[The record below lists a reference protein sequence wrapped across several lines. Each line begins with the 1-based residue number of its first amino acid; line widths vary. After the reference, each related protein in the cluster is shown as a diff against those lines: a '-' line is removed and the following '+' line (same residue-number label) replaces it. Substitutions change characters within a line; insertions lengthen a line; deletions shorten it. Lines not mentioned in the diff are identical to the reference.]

1 MDTNIG
7 LMKRARTFVFDNIV
21 MLVFIVLIV
30 FGFTVSDMAV
40 STFANEVT
48 SRIFRNGV
56 LVLSLIIPV
65 MAGLGLNFGIVL
77 GALAGML
84 SMIFVRYNFMLF
96 SGISG
101 LLVAFA
107 VATPIAIFFG
117 FLTGKLYNKTRGQE
131 LVAGLIV
138 SFFAEGIYLVFVLF
152 ILGMVIPLQWGH
164 GMVNPSPEGT
174 RAVGIR
180 HSFELGLPY
189 DEFTG
194 RTPAGTIP
202 GQARALNNVWRV
214 EFTYVLAAIA
224 AALLIIVII
233 RYIVRRRNPIMGKP
247 PLWKFCVQLGL
258 CVALAVVSF
267 IGAAQIYYWYN
278 IHSEALLY
286 NPRIRLDQL
295 EGIPPFV
302 VEISR
307 INRVPMVPGLM
318 ILAVALFTIYFS
330 KTKLGQ
336 DCRSVG
342 QSQPIANVAGI
353 NVDRTR
359 IIATIISTVLA
370 AWGMII
376 FLQDI
381 GTVSTYTQ
389 HRNIGFFSV
398 AAILVGGATVA
409 KATVPNAI
417 VGIILF
423 HSLFVLS
430 PAIAGVFADHPAIGE
445 YTRSF
450 MVYAAI
456 GVSLGLYVWKGN
468 KAAKE
473 KERLK

>member
-1 MDTNIG
+1 
-7 LMKRARTFVFDNIV
+7 
-21 MLVFIVLIV
+21 
-30 FGFTVSDMAV
+30 
-40 STFANEVT
+40 
-48 SRIFRNGV
+48 
-56 LVLSLIIPV
+56 

-84 SMIFVRYNFMLF
+84 SFIFVRYNFALF
-96 SGISG
+96 PGMTGI
-101 LLVAFA
+101 LVAFA
-107 VATPIAIFFG
+107 VATPLAILFG
-117 FLTGKLYNKTRGQE
+117 FLTGKLYNRTRGQE

-138 SFFAEGIYLVFVLF
+138 SFFAEGLYLFLVLF
-152 ILGMVIPLQWGH
+152 ILGMIIPLQWGH
-164 GMVNPSPEGT
+164 GIVNPAPEGA

-189 DEFTG
+189 EEFTG

-224 AALLIIVII
+224 AALLILVII

-247 PLWKFCVQLGL
+247 VLWNFCVQLAL
-258 CVALAVVSF
+258 CVALAVFAFVS
-267 IGAAQIYYWYN
+267 AAQIYYWYN
-278 IHSEALLY
+278 IHSAALLN

-295 EGIPPFV
+295 QGIPPFV

-307 INRVPMVPGLM
+307 INRVPVVPGLI
-318 ILAVALFTIYFS
+318 ILAVALFTTYFS
-330 KTKLGQ
+330 RTKLGQ

-342 QSQPIANVAGI
+342 QSQPIANVSGI

-359 IIATIISTVLA
+359 VIATIISTVIA

-381 GTVSTYTQ
+381 GTVSTFTQ

-398 AAILVGGATVA
+398 AAILVGGATVS
-409 KATVPNAI
+409 KATVPNAMI
-417 VGIILF
+417 GLLLF

-430 PAIAGVFADHPAIGE
+430 PQIAGFFVDHPAIGE
-445 YTRSF
+445 YSRSF
-450 MVYAAI
+450 MVYGVI

>member
-1 MDTNIG
+1 MDINNNG
-7 LMKRARTFVFDNIV
+7 LAARVKTFLFDNIV
-21 MLVFIVLIV
+21 MLVFLV
-30 FGFTVSDMAV
+30 FTVVGFSVSDMSA
-40 STFANEVT
+40 SGFTNEIT
-48 SRIFRNGV
+48 TRFFRNGV

-65 MAGLGLNFGIVL
+65 IAGLGLNFGIVL

-84 SMIFVRYNFMLF
+84 SLLLVRYNFALF
-96 SGISG
+96 PGVGG
-101 LLVAFA
+101 LWVAFA
-107 VATPIAIFFG
+107 VATPLAILFG
-117 FLTGKLYNKTRGQE
+117 FLTGKLYNRTKGQE

-138 SFFAEGIYLVFVLF
+138 SFFAEGLYLFFVLF
-152 ILGMVIPLQWGH
+152 ILGAIIPLQAGH
-164 GMVNPSPEGT
+164 GMVIPGE
-174 RAVGIR
+174 RAIGIR
-180 HSFELGLPY
+180 HTFELGLPY
-189 DEFTG
+189 EEFTA

-214 EFTYVLAAIA
+214 EFTYALAVIA
-224 AALLIIVII
+224 AALLIMVILRYII
-233 RYIVRRRNPIMGKP
+233 RSRNPLMGKP
-247 PLWKFCVQLGL
+247 VLWQFCVQLAL
-258 CVALAVVSF
+258 CIALAVFAFVS
-267 IGAAQIYYWYN
+267 AAQIYSWYN
-278 IHSEALLY
+278 IHAEAMLTD
-286 NPRIRLDQL
+286 PRIRLDQL

-307 INRVPMVPGLM
+307 INRVPVIPALM

-330 KTKLGQ
+330 RTKLGQ

-353 NVDRTR
+353 YVDRTR

-398 AAILVGGATVA
+398 AAILVGGATVS

-417 VGIILF
+417 IGLLLF
-423 HSLFVLS
+423 HSMFVVS
-430 PAIAGVFADHPAIGE
+430 PAVAGIFSDHPAVGE

-450 MVYAAI
+450 MTFAVI

-473 KERLK
+473 KERLR